1 MLHLSDIFQ
10 SHMTLQMDKPIR
22 IFGTADPCAAVNA
35 VLLYGHTADSPSASA
50 QGNALQ
56 DGSFLLELPPQEAG
70 TGFTLSV
77 TGGNESVRFYA
88 IHVFNN
94 SALIILFVQ
103 IFDVVDAVT
112 GH

>member
-70 TGFTLSV
+70 TGFTLSD
-77 TGGNESVRFYA
+77 RRK
-88 IHVFNN
+88 
-94 SALIILFVQ
+94 
-103 IFDVVDAVT
+103 
-112 GH
+112 